1 MIWIG
6 IGLIIIGIG
15 FIGLV
20 VFLIKPLNN
29 LAAVFRSLQKTTDE
43 LPKTVEDITS
53 QTTKALGTGV
63 ETLHQVNSQVKEL
76 SPVFHIVGDAGR
88 TTNQL
93 SSSMVNAV
101 DDMKVSTQNANEFT
115 SRKNLKGL
123 YGALTL
129 GYFLFQKS
137 KEMKKEQNTVSMH

>member
-6 IGLIIIGIG
+6 IGLIIIGIA
-15 FIGLV
+15 FMALV

-29 LAAVFRSLQKTTDE
+29 LASVFSSLQKTTDQ

-53 QTTKALGTGV
+53 KTTKTLDTSV
-63 ETLHQVNSQVKEL
+63 DTLHQVNNQISEL
-76 SPVFHIVGDAGR
+76 SPLFHIVGDAGR
-88 TTNQL
+88 ATNQL

-101 DDMKVSTQNANEFT
+101 SDMKVNTQTGNDFAT
-115 SRKNLKGL
+115 RKNLEGF

-129 GYFLFQKS
+129 GYMLFQKN
-137 KEMKKEQNTVSMH
+137 KEMKEEQQTINV